1 MEQVFIISICITVLF
16 CAVKILE
23 MKFIDKE
30 FKPMKYLMRDAIIVL
45 ASSAIVTYSV
55 LNMNSTIKSFFNV
68 VTASKTI
75 TPAATQVFT
84 DAPGF

>member
-16 CAVKILE
+16 CVAKVVE
-23 MKFIDKE
+23 MKFIDKK

-45 ASSAIVTYSV
+45 ASSAIVTYAV

-68 VTASKTI
+68 VTDSKTI
-75 TPAATQVFT
+75 TPATTEVFT